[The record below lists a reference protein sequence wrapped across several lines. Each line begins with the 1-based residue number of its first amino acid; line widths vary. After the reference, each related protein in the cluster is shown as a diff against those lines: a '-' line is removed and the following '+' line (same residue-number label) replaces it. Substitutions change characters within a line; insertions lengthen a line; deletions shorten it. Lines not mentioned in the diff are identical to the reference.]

1 MVFPEKNNYLQT
13 LLEVEQSSS
22 SSSSS
27 LTSLCSTLNDVGR
40 CDVSEVN
47 SSNFF
52 LSGRRVE
59 FN

>member
-13 LLEVEQSSS
+13 LLEVEQSS